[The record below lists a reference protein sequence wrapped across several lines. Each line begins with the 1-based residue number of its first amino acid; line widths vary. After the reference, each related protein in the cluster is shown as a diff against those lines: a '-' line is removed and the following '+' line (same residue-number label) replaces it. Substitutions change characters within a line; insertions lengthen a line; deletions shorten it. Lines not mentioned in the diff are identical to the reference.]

1 MRRIYICATI
11 DLYIATID
19 LYIATIDVYIA
30 TIDLNICSRWRSSEG
45 AFALCS
51 YPFLLDADA
60 KSRLLKVDAQAQQ
73 AAHFQQSVIMGL
85 LMPTM
90 ESSPFLEVCV

>member
-1 MRRIYICATI
+1 MHCLAMI
-11 DLYIATID
+11 DLD
-19 LYIATIDVYIA
+19 
-30 TIDLNICSRWRSSEG
+30 ICSRWRSSEG

>member
-1 MRRIYICATI
+1 MSLCLSMPAYTRQSN
-11 DLYIATID
+11 
-19 LYIATIDVYIA
+19 DV
-30 TIDLNICSRWRSSEG
+30 TCSRWRSSEG

-90 ESSPFLEVCV
+90 EASPFLEVCCECGMPLCVG